1 MDQRLLESS
10 PFFLRTID
18 LAPAHVP
25 ERPGLYKR
33 ISYDKLGLAEGVA
46 RQDEDCELLRE
57 RMGWGPFT
65 RRYDEN
71 DTSAYRKKKVRLA
84 DGRVAFRVIR
94 PAFRQML
101 DDLEA
106 GHIDGIVFYDMDRL
120 ARQPRDLEDLIDW
133 VEYKKVPVKPV
144 TGDIDLM
151 TSGGR
156 MLARMLVSVALK
168 SSEDTSRRQARA
180 AVQHAQQG
188 KVVRGGPRRFGW
200 ESDGQTLVPSE
211 AGLLREAA
219 GRVENG
225 ESLTAVALDFQR
237 RAIPTVGGKKWTR
250 TALTNI
256 LRNPRLGGIRAYT
269 GVFHENRPKV
279 NEWWLRA
286 VRYDGEWV
294 RGDWTSVL
302 TVDEWILLQ
311 NTLDVGTGRGAKNVK
326 TPAATGRKHL
336 LSGLCICGK
345 CETRMV
351 GRMVRGMR
359 MYGCRPK
366 DLGGCNGVSRNAD
379 KVDRLVIALAIDYLK
394 RENVRPRRSGA
405 ERAVKAGD
413 LERLQARK
421 AGLRTAFSSGQISD
435 EDFYATLAELNGRI
449 EAARAAGAVD
459 ENVRQLPSRET
470 QIAELESSTVSND
483 RKRLILSEI
492 IERITIRPSSRGPHF
507 NPDDI
512 DVIWHE
518 SP

>member
-1 MDQRLLESS
+1 MTRTPYVKPAEPVSRLIFMDTRLLESS

-18 LAPAHVP
+18 LAPTHVP

-57 RMGWGPFT
+57 RMGWGPFV

-71 DTSAYRKKKVRLA
+71 DTSAYRKRKVRLA
-84 DGRVAFRVIR
+84 DGKVAFRVIR

-101 DDLEA
+101 DDLEV
-106 GHIDGIVFYDMDRL
+106 GLIDGIVFYDMDRL

-188 KVVRGGPRRFGW
+188 RVVRGGPRRFGW
-200 ESDGQTLVPSE
+200 EIDGQTLVPAE
-211 AGLLREAA
+211 AVLLREVAT
-219 GRVENG
+219 RVEAG
-225 ESLTAVALDFQR
+225 ESLTTVALDFQR
-237 RAIPTVGGKKWTR
+237 REIPTVGGKKWTR
-250 TALTNI
+250 TALNNI

-269 GVFHENRPKV
+269 GVFHESQPKV

-294 RGDWTSVL
+294 RGDWSPIL
-302 TVDEWILLQ
+302 TADEWILLQ
-311 NTLDVGTGRGAKNVK
+311 NTLDAGTGRGAKSVK

-351 GRMVRGMR
+351 GRMVREL
-359 MYGCRPK
+359 P
-366 DLGGCNGVSRNAD
+366 S
-379 KVDRLVIALAIDYLK
+379 
-394 RENVRPRRSGA
+394 ERPRRLQRRLAQCRQGRPPGHRARHRLPQAGERPPGA
-405 ERAVKAGD
+405 FQPERVVKAGD

-421 AGLRTAFSSGQISD
+421 AGLRTAFSSGQLSD
-435 EDFYATLAELNGRI
+435 DDFYATLAELERADLQRLGPQVPRMRTSDSSPLG
-449 EAARAAGAVD
+449 ARRRSP
-459 ENVRQLPSRET
+459 N
-470 QIAELESSTVSND
+470 SN
-483 RKRLILSEI
+483 RRWCRTSA
-492 IERITIRPSSRGPHF
+492 SA
-507 NPDDI
+507 
-512 DVIWHE
+512 
-518 SP
+518 

>member
-1 MDQRLLESS
+1 MDPRYLESS
-10 PFFLRTID
+10 PFLQRTID
-18 LAPAHVP
+18 LAPTDIP
-25 ERPGLYKR
+25 DRPGLYKR
-33 ISYDKLGLAEGVA
+33 ISYDKTGLAEGVA

-57 RMGWGPFT
+57 RMGWGPFV

-84 DGRVAFRVIR
+84 DGRLAFRVIR
-94 PAFRQML
+94 PAFRRML

-106 GHIDGIVFYDMDRL
+106 EVIDGVVFYDMDRL

-133 VEYKKVPVKPV
+133 VEYRKVAVKPV

-188 KVVRGGPRRFGW
+188 RVVRGGPRRFGW
-200 ESDGQTLVPSE
+200 SAAGQALVPAE
-211 AGLLREAA
+211 AELLREAA
-219 GRVENG
+219 ARVGAG
-225 ESLTAVALDFQR
+225 ESVTAIALDFQR
-237 RAIPTVGGKKWTR
+237 RDIPTVGGKKWTR
-250 TALTNI
+250 TALNNI
-256 LRNPRLGGIRAYT
+256 LRSPRLGGIRAYT
-269 GVFHENRPKV
+269 GVFHESQPKI

-294 RGDWTSVL
+294 RGDWTPILS
-302 TVDEWILLQ
+302 VDEWITLQ
-311 NTLDVGTGRGAKNVK
+311 NTLDAGTGRSPKNMK

-345 CETRMV
+345 CGTRMV
-351 GRMVRGMR
+351 GRKVRGMR

-366 DLGGCNGVSRNAD
+366 DLGGCNGVTRNAD

-394 RENVRPRRSGA
+394 REQVRPRRSPA
-405 ERAVKAGD
+405 DRAVKGSD
-413 LERLQARK
+413 LDRLQARK
-421 AGLRTAFSSGQISD
+421 AGLRTAFTSGQINE
-435 EDFYATLAELNGRI
+435 EDFYSTLAELNARI
-449 EAARAAGAVD
+449 DAARSAAAEGED
-459 ENVRQLPSRET
+459 IRQLPSREI
-470 QIAELESSTVSND
+470 QIAELESSDVSNE
-483 RKRLILSEI
+483 RKRLILSEL
-492 IERITIRPSSRGPHF
+492 IERITIKPASRGPHF

-512 DVIWHE
+512 DPVWRE
-518 SP
+518 RQ

>member
-1 MDQRLLESS
+1 VDTRLLESS

-18 LAPAHVP
+18 LAPTHVP

-57 RMGWGPFT
+57 RMGWEPFV

-71 DTSAYRKKKVRLA
+71 DTSAYRKRKVRLA

-106 GHIDGIVFYDMDRL
+106 GIIDGIVFYDMDRL

-188 KVVRGGPRRFGW
+188 RVVRGGPRRFGW
-200 ESDGQTLVPSE
+200 EADGQTLVPAE
-211 AGLLREAA
+211 AELLREVAT
-219 GRVENG
+219 RVENG
-225 ESLTAVALDFQR
+225 ESLTTIALDFQR
-237 RAIPTVGGKKWTR
+237 RKIPTVGGSKWTR
-250 TALTNI
+250 TALNNI
-256 LRNPRLGGIRAYT
+256 LRNPRLGGIRAYS
-269 GVFHENRPKV
+269 GVFHESRPKV

-294 RGDWTSVL
+294 RGDWTPIL

-311 NTLDVGTGRGAKNVK
+311 NTLDAGTGRGARDMK

-351 GRMVRGMR
+351 GRMVRSMR

-379 KVDRLVIALAIDYLK
+379 KVDRLVTALAIDYLK
-394 RENVRPRRSGA
+394 RENVRPRRTGA
-405 ERAVKAGD
+405 HRAVKAGD

-421 AGLRTAFSSGQISD
+421 AGLRSAWSSGQIND
-435 EDFYATLAELNGRI
+435 EDFYATLAELNARI
-449 EAARAAGAVD
+449 ESARAAATAG
-459 ENVRQLPSRET
+459 ENIRQLPSRAT
-470 QIAELESSTVSND
+470 QIAELESSHVSNE

-492 IERITIRPSSRGPHF
+492 IERITIRPSSRGAHF

-512 DVIWHE
+512 EVVWREHR
-518 SP
+518 

>member
-1 MDQRLLESS
+1 MDERLLESS
-10 PFFLRTID
+10 AFFLRTID
-18 LAPAHVP
+18 LAPTHVP
-25 ERPGLYKR
+25 LRPGLYKR
-33 ISYDKLGLAEGVA
+33 ISYDKLGLAEGVT
-46 RQDEDCELLRE
+46 RQDEDCELMRE
-57 RMGWGPFT
+57 RMGWGPFGG
-65 RRYDEN
+65 RYDEN
-71 DTSAYRKKKVRLA
+71 DTSAYRKRKVRLA
-84 DGRVAFRVIR
+84 DGRIAFRVIR

-106 GHIDGIVFYDMDRL
+106 GRIDGIVFYDMDRL

-200 ESDGQTLVPSE
+200 QADGQTLVPAE
-211 AGLLREAA
+211 AELLREIAQ
-219 GRVENG
+219 RVEQG
-225 ESLTAVALDFQR
+225 ENLTTIALDLQKR
-237 RAIPTVGGKKWTR
+237 RIPTVGGKNWTR
-250 TALTNI
+250 TALNNI
-256 LRNPRLGGIRAYT
+256 LRNPRLGGVRAYT
-269 GVFHENRPKV
+269 GVFHEHRPKV

-286 VRYDGEWV
+286 VRYNGEWV
-294 RGDWTSVL
+294 RGDWTPILAVN
-302 TVDEWILLQ
+302 EWILLQ
-311 NTLDVGTGRGAKNVK
+311 NTLDAGTGRGSKNVK

-345 CETRMV
+345 CDTRMV
-351 GRMVRGMR
+351 GRAVRGMR

-394 RENVRPRRSGA
+394 REQVRPSRS
-405 ERAVKAGD
+405 RSSRVVQAGD
-413 LERLQARK
+413 LERLLARK
-421 AGLRTAFSSGQISD
+421 AGLRTAFSHGQID
-435 EDFYATLAELNGRI
+435 EDDFYATLAELNGRI
-449 EAARAAGAVD
+449 EAARATASED
-459 ENVRQLPSRET
+459 TNVRQLPSRET
-470 QIAELESSTVSND
+470 QIAELGSESVSNE
-483 RKRLILSEI
+483 RKRLILAEI
-492 IERITIRPSSRGPHF
+492 IERITIKPSSRGPHF

-512 DVIWHE
+512 DPVWRDRK
-518 SP
+518 